1 MTSSMP
7 YWTLTTGEAG
17 MTSQVLGL
25 AEAMGLSATHK
36 TVGLRRPWRWLR
48 GGLAAGVLRGLTPGS
63 DSLAPPWPELL
74 ISCGRRSALVAM
86 ALKKASGGQITTVHI
101 QDPQTSPAHFDWVIP
116 PRHDGLTGSNV
127 ITTRGM
133 LHRVTPERLAE
144 ARASL
149 GTAWDAY
156 PKPWIG
162 VLIGGATQKGDL
174 GRQSLDSLIADLR
187 TAAITS
193 GGSVLVT
200 PSRRTGEANIERLKA
215 GVADLPGFV
224 WDGTGENPF
233 MGILAGADHLVVSA
247 DSASMVSEA
256 ASTGVPVYTATLGRL
271 GRRLQDFHNSLAAE
285 GVTRPFAGELQHWS
299 YEPVNDTPVVAAQL
313 RQALGLEGLTTL

>member
-1 MTSSMP
+1 MT
-7 YWTLTTGEAG
+7 GQAH
-17 MTSQVLGL
+17 GL
-25 AEAMGLSATHK
+25 AETIGLPYEHK
-36 TVGLRRPWRWLR
+36 TVGLRRPWHWLP
-48 GGLAAGVLRGLTPGS
+48 GNLAPGALHALTASS
-63 DSLAPPWPELL
+63 DPLTPPWPALL
-74 ISCGRRSALVAM
+74 ITCGRRSATVAV
-86 ALKKASGGQITTVHI
+86 ALKKAAGGQITTVHI
-101 QDPQTSPAHFDWVIP
+101 QDPQISPKYFDWVIP
-116 PRHDGLTGSNV
+116 PRHDRLFAPNV
-127 ITTRGM
+127 IATRGM
-133 LHRVTPERLAE
+133 LHRVTAERLSE
-144 ARASL
+144 AYASL
-149 GTAWDAY
+149 GHAWAHY

-162 VLIGGATQKGDL
+162 VLIGGGTKKGPF
-174 GRQSLDSLIADLR
+174 RAPMLDGLIADLR